1 MLKMILMF
9 AIYYSTALVVT
20 AKSLEERVE
29 VLEELVMDL
38 EYKIVRE
45 YGLVKRCQL
54 QQVDNGISVCR
65 FEGIWVENRFF
76 KKALILDLRPGVE
89 CKVVCN
95 PGWIPSPG
103 QSFTRCQIGGQWSSK
118 LQCEEP
124 LLIIAGGFGEQNG
137 PKALNNIEVIIK
149 YWSFASILHE

>member
-1 MLKMILMF
+1 MLKMILVF

-65 FEGIWVENRFF
+65 FEGIYMSREQIFQEGFDIRFET
-76 KKALILDLRPGVE
+76 R
-89 CKVVCN
+89 
-95 PGWIPSPG
+95 SRM
-103 QSFTRCQIGGQWSSK
+103 QSC
-118 LQCEEP
+118 
-124 LLIIAGGFGEQNG
+124 
-137 PKALNNIEVIIK
+137 V
-149 YWSFASILHE
+149 